1 LVIRK
6 AVEQREN
13 ELLQKPISEDQFLFS
28 ANILSDEGS
37 TTLVKG
43 FFLKLLCRYFFKYN
57 YLIL

>member
-43 FFLKLLCRYFFKYN
+43 FFFF
-57 YLIL
+57 